1 MEKEIEGIVL
11 RQVPYKEKD
20 KIVTIITR
28 EGLLSFNA
36 RGIASL
42 TSKNSSSCNLFS
54 LSNFTLNEKG
64 NYLSLKQ
71 GKLIDSH
78 YELYESL
85 ESMSAIQLAF
95 ESLIRFMDEND
106 NKIYDYVLSF
116 FDNLKKGFDSMTLI
130 VILLAQLIKS
140 SGYALEYSSCVE
152 CGNKNN
158 IVQVNYRVGG
168 FLCYECAKKYNEI
181 HDDKDYLKS
190 FRYVFMVSYD
200 MMNHYE
206 LDRKIASRLLK
217 EFIDF
222 LNFNFDNREIKAY
235 EIYKNSIIM

>member
-64 NYLSLKQ
+64 KYLSLKQ

-85 ESMSAIQLAF
+85 ESMSAILP
-95 ESLIRFMDEND
+95 L
-106 NKIYDYVLSF
+106 
-116 FDNLKKGFDSMTLI
+116 
-130 VILLAQLIKS
+130 
-140 SGYALEYSSCVE
+140 
-152 CGNKNN
+152 
-158 IVQVNYRVGG
+158 
-168 FLCYECAKKYNEI
+168 
-181 HDDKDYLKS
+181 
-190 FRYVFMVSYD
+190 
-200 MMNHYE
+200 
-206 LDRKIASRLLK
+206 
-217 EFIDF
+217 
-222 LNFNFDNREIKAY
+222 
-235 EIYKNSIIM
+235 